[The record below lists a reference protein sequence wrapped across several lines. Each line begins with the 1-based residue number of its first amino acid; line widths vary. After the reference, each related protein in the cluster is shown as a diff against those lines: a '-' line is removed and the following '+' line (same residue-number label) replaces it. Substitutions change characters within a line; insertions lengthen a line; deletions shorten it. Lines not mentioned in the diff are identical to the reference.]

1 MKQIVEDILDSL
13 ILAHR
18 LEVPTYMPI
27 RTFMKIPIKEKLHIL
42 YDSPL
47 VLTLRQ
53 GAATFLLI
61 GGVVALASLGDR
73 REVHNGD
80 TDLSHAA
87 LTYDVG
93 NDADYIS
100 RLFTILK
107 RYEAS
112 TTILI
117 TKDWIYRI
125 PEETDSLV
133 TNGYPLENRRVLDL
147 RECAARIS
155 P

>member
-1 MKQIVEDILDSL
+1 
-13 ILAHR
+13 
-18 LEVPTYMPI
+18 MPI
-27 RTFMKIPIKEKLHIL
+27 RTFLRIPIKEKLHIL
-42 YDSPL
+42 YDSPF
-47 VLTLRQ
+47 VLSLRQ
-53 GAATFLLI
+53 GAATLLLI

-73 REVHNGD
+73 REVHSGD

-93 NDADYIS
+93 NDVDYIS
-100 RLFTILK
+100 RLFIILK

-112 TTILI
+112 TTIFI
-117 TKDWIYRI
+117 TKDWIYRV
-125 PEETDSLV
+125 PGETESIV

-147 RECAARIS
+147 RECAVRTG